1 MKAAIILGAGNQPR
15 IYPPHVRAVLDT
27 LCEVV
32 VEDCTAADLPLH
44 ASVLKDVQIL
54 FSGWGCP
61 LLDAATL
68 DLMPRLKAVF
78 YGAGTVK
85 DVVTETFWERDIP
98 IASAWAANAVP
109 VAEFTVAQI
118 ILSLKQ
124 VWSIP
129 GQIRRK
135 RRFDWPEGF
144 NESGAFGTQVALIS
158 LGQIGQ
164 RVARMLQA
172 YDVKVLAYD
181 PFCSAQRAAELG
193 VRLTDLPS
201 CFAEARVVS
210 LHSPLKPETTGLIDA
225 SLLRKMPLGAT
236 LINTARGGLIREAD
250 LAAVFRER
258 PDLTALLDVTAPE
271 PPAPDSPL
279 YDLENVFITPHIAGS
294 IGAECGRMGQFMV
307 EECRRFLHGE
317 PLRYQITREA
327 FLQLA

>member
-1 MKAAIILGAGNQPR
+1 
-15 IYPPHVRAVLDT
+15 LDA

-44 ASVLKDVQIL
+44 AGALEDVQIL

-68 DLMPRLKAVF
+68 DLMPRLEAVF

-85 DVVTETFWERDIP
+85 DVVTDAFWERDIP
-98 IASAWAANAVP
+98 IASGWAANAVP
-109 VAEFTVAQI
+109 VAEFAVAQI

-124 VWSIP
+124 VWGLP

-144 NESGAFGTQVALIS
+144 NDGGAFGTQVALIS

-172 YDVKVLAYD
+172 YDLEVLACD
-181 PFCSAQRAAELG
+181 PFCPPGLAAELG
-193 VRLTDLPS
+193 VRLTDLAT

-210 LHSPLKPETTGLIDA
+210 LHSPLKPETNGLIDA
-225 SLLRKMPLGAT
+225 ALLRRMPLGAT
-236 LINTARGGLIREAD
+236 LINTARGGLIHEAD
-250 LAAVFRER
+250 LAAVLRQR
-258 PDLTALLDVTAPE
+258 PELTALLDVTDPE
-271 PPAPDSPL
+271 PPAPESPL
-279 YDLENVFITPHIAGS
+279 YDLENVFITPHVAGS
-294 IGAECGRMGQFMV
+294 IGAECGRMGHFMV
-307 EECRRFLHGE
+307 EECRRFLNGE

-327 FLQLA
+327 FHQLA